1 MRPSEQ
7 EQDSAGPA
15 TAGGLSRRRLLGV
28 TGAAGSAAALAA
40 VTGVRPA
47 MAGTDAAVPQER
59 AMILAVAR
67 AGTVFPLR
75 LAVISGGLGS
85 RRDLR
90 LPADAEVA
98 GLPLG
103 KYQPPTMARLRAAE
117 KALPTRQLRL
127 ARSGAAALVS
137 AGLLGASQVR
147 LLEGIARRAVPNA
160 ADLQEMAALA
170 IATVFRVSRSAAE
183 PAAGQWLGLL
193 GTMYDD
199 GTLQTALRQ
208 GGIR

>member
-7 EQDSAGPA
+7 EQVPAGPA
-15 TAGGLSRRRLLGV
+15 TAGGLSRRGVLGV
-28 TGAAGSAAALAA
+28 TGAVGSAAALAA
-40 VTGVRPA
+40 VTGVRPV
-47 MAGTDAAVPQER
+47 MAGTDAAVLQER

-85 RRDLR
+85 RRGLG

-98 GLPLG
+98 GLPLRG
-103 KYQPPTMARLRAAE
+103 YQPPTMARLRAAE
-117 KALPTRQLRL
+117 KTLPTRQLGR
-127 ARSGAAALVS
+127 ARSGAAALVG

-147 LLEGIARRAVPNA
+147 LLEGIARRAVRDA
-160 ADLQEMAALA
+160 ADLQAMAALA
-170 IATVFRVSRSAAE
+170 IVTVFRVSRSAAE

-193 GTMYDD
+193 GTMHND
-199 GTLQTALRQ
+199 GTLRAALRQ